1 MHATFIQVENLMLG
15 TSSRLAAVAL
25 AAALMGIAAPAQA
38 APSTLVSAGP
48 GILVADGAA
57 VDIEITFV
65 CDTDPTLLTA
75 IPVIQLT
82 QRVSDGR
89 IAGGIGNAELS
100 CTRKAQTV
108 TIRVVPN
115 VMAFNE
121 GTAAATVVLQ
131 SCNAQFQ
138 CSAEII
144 NTELKLSKGAG
155 TGILPQ
161 R

>member
-1 MHATFIQVENLMLG
+1 MLG
-15 TSSRLAAVAL
+15 TRSRLAAVAL
-25 AAALMGIAAPAQA
+25 AAVLMGIAAPAHA
-38 APSTLVSAGP
+38 APATLVSAGP

-57 VDIEITFV
+57 VDIPITFV

-75 IPVIQLT
+75 VPVIQLT

-89 IAGGIGNAELS
+89 IAGGLGNAELS

-144 NTELKLSKGAG
+144 NTEVELAKGAG
-155 TGILPQ
+155 NGIQPQ

>member
-1 MHATFIQVENLMLG
+1 MLG
-15 TSSRLAAVAL
+15 TRSRLTAVAL
-25 AAALMGIAAPAQA
+25 AAGLMGTATPAHAAPA
-38 APSTLVSAGP
+38 TLVSAGP

-57 VDIEITFV
+57 VDIPVTFV

-75 IPVIQLT
+75 VPVIQLT

-89 IAGGIGNAELS
+89 IAGGLGNAELT
-100 CTRKAQTV
+100 CTRKAQTA

-121 GTAAATVVLQ
+121 GTAAATIVLQ

-144 NTELKLSKGAG
+144 NTEVKIAKGAG
-155 TGILPQ
+155 NGIQPQ

>member
-1 MHATFIQVENLMLG
+1 MLG
-15 TSSRLAAVAL
+15 SRSRLAA
-25 AAALMGIAAPAQA
+25 AALTAVLMAVAAPAHA
-38 APSTLVSAGP
+38 VPATLVSAGP

-57 VDIEITFV
+57 VDIPVTFV
-65 CDTDPTLLTA
+65 CDTDAALVTA
-75 IPVIQLT
+75 VPVIQLT

-89 IAGGIGNAELS
+89 IAGGLGNAELS
-100 CTRKAQTV
+100 CTKKAQTV

-115 VMAFNE
+115 LMAFNE

-131 SCNAQFQ
+131 SCTVQFQ

-144 NTELKLSKGAG
+144 NTEVSLAKGAG
-155 TGILPQ
+155 TGIVPQ

>member
-1 MHATFIQVENLMLG
+1 MLS
-15 TSSRLAAVAL
+15 TRSRLAAVAL
-25 AAALMGIAAPAQA
+25 AAGLMGIAAPVHA
-38 APSTLVSAGP
+38 APATLVSAGP

-57 VDIEITFV
+57 VDIPVTFV
-65 CDTDPTLLTA
+65 CDTAPTLLTA
-75 IPVIQLT
+75 VPVIQLT

-89 IAGGIGNAELS
+89 IAGGLGNAELA

-108 TIRVVPN
+108 TVRVVPN

-121 GTAAATVVLQ
+121 GTAAATIVLQ

-144 NTELKLSKGAG
+144 NTEVKIAKGAG
-155 TGILPQ
+155 TGIQPQ

>member
-1 MHATFIQVENLMLG
+1 MLG
-15 TSSRLAAVAL
+15 TRSRLAAVAL
-25 AAALMGIAAPAQA
+25 AAGLMGIAAPVHA
-38 APSTLVSAGP
+38 APATLVSAGP

-57 VDIEITFV
+57 VDIPVTFV
-65 CDTDPTLLTA
+65 CDTGPTLVTA
-75 IPVIQLT
+75 VPVIQLT

-89 IAGGIGNAELS
+89 IAGGLGNAELI
-100 CTRKAQTV
+100 CTRKAQTA

-121 GTAAATVVLQ
+121 GTAAATIVLQ

-138 CSAEII
+138 CSAEIV
-144 NTELKLSKGAG
+144 NTEVKIARGAG
-155 TGILPQ
+155 NGIQPQ

>member
-1 MHATFIQVENLMLG
+1 MLG
-15 TSSRLAAVAL
+15 TRSRLAAVAL
-25 AAALMGIAAPAQA
+25 AAGLMGIAAPAHA
-38 APSTLVSAGP
+38 APATLVTAGP

-57 VDIEITFV
+57 VDIPVTFV
-65 CDTDPTLLTA
+65 CDTDPTLVTA
-75 IPVIQLT
+75 VPVIQLT

-89 IAGGIGNAELS
+89 IAGGLGNAELN

-121 GTAAATVVLQ
+121 GTAAATIVLQ
-131 SCNAQFQ
+131 SCSVQFQ

-144 NTELKLSKGAG
+144 NTEVDLAKG
-155 TGILPQ
+155 TGNGIQPQ

>member
-1 MHATFIQVENLMLG
+1 MLG
-15 TSSRLAAVAL
+15 TRSRLAAVAL
-25 AAALMGIAAPAQA
+25 TAGLMGIAAPAHA
-38 APSTLVSAGP
+38 APATLVSAGP

-57 VDIEITFV
+57 VDIPVTFV
-65 CDTDPTLLTA
+65 CDTDPTLVTA
-75 IPVIQLT
+75 VPVIQLT

-89 IAGGIGNAELS
+89 IAGGLGNAELN

-115 VMAFNE
+115 LMAFNE
-121 GTAAATVVLQ
+121 GTAAATIVLQ
-131 SCNAQFQ
+131 SCSVQFQ

-144 NTELKLSKGAG
+144 NTEVELAKGAG
-155 TGILPQ
+155 NGIQPQ

>member
-1 MHATFIQVENLMLG
+1 MLG
-15 TSSRLAAVAL
+15 TTSRLAAVAL
-25 AAALMGIAAPAQA
+25 AAGLMGIAAPAHA
-38 APSTLVSAGP
+38 APATLVSAGP

-57 VDIEITFV
+57 VDIPVTFV
-65 CDTDPTLLTA
+65 CDTDPTLLIA
-75 IPVIQLT
+75 VPVIQLT

-89 IAGGIGNAELS
+89 LAAGFGNAQLS
-100 CTRKAQTV
+100 CTRQAQTV

-115 VMAFNE
+115 LMAFNE

-138 CSAEII
+138 CSAEVH
-144 NTELKLSKGAG
+144 NTEVKLAKGTAS
-155 TGILPQ
+155 GILPQ

>member
-1 MHATFIQVENLMLG
+1 MLG
-15 TSSRLAAVAL
+15 TTSRLAAVAL
-25 AAALMGIAAPAQA
+25 AAGLMGIAAPAHA
-38 APSTLVSAGP
+38 APATLVSAGP

-57 VDIEITFV
+57 VDIPVTFV
-65 CDTDPTLLTA
+65 CDTDPTLLMA
-75 IPVIQLT
+75 VPVIQLT

-89 IAGGIGNAELS
+89 IASGIGNEQLS
-100 CTRKAQTV
+100 CTRQAQTV
-108 TIRVVPN
+108 TLRVVPN

-138 CSAEII
+138 CSVKII
-144 NTELKLSKGAG
+144 NTEVKLAKGTAS
-155 TGILPQ
+155 GILPQ

>member
-1 MHATFIQVENLMLG
+1 MIG
-15 TSSRLAAVAL
+15 TRSRLTAVAL
-25 AAALMGIAAPAQA
+25 ALGLLGIAAPAHA
-38 APSTLVSAGP
+38 APATLVSAGP

-57 VDIEITFV
+57 VDIPVTFV
-65 CDTDPTLLTA
+65 CDTDPTLLIA
-75 IPVIQLT
+75 VPVVQLT

-89 IAGGIGNAELS
+89 IAGGFGNEQLS
-100 CTRKAQTV
+100 CTRQSQTV

-121 GTAAATVVLQ
+121 GTAAATIVLQ

-144 NTELKLSKGAG
+144 NTELKLARGGGS
-155 TGILPQ
+155 GIQPQ
-161 R
+161 K